1 MEEKEIW
8 FPTAEQ
14 LEEALKK
21 ERYKKNYGRALRST
35 VYSLLVVMAVAVILS
50 VLLMP
55 VMQISGESMSPT
67 LEDKEIVIA
76 VNDHRYNTG
85 DVIGFYFNNSILVK
99 RVIAYAGDWVDIDTD
114 GNVYVNGALLDEPYL
129 DEKAF
134 GECNITL
141 PYQVPDGK
149 CFVMGDHRL
158 TSVDSRNSA
167 IGCISDD
174 AVVGRLLWRVWP
186 LNSFGAIK

>member
-114 GNVYVNGALLDEPYL
+114 GNVYVNGVLLDEPYL

-167 IGCISDD
+167 VGCISDD

-186 LNSFGAIK
+186 LNAFGVIK

>member
-85 DVIGFYFNNSILVK
+85 DVIGFYFNILIELC
-99 RVIAYAGDWVDIDTD
+99 RNTYEMLSDMSLFRRSEYRD
-114 GNVYVNGALLDEPYL
+114 YVNASYGTPVHLDMVFIDYIPL
-129 DEKAF
+129 FCPVFCVDETIDHKS
-134 GECNITL
+134 
-141 PYQVPDGK
+141 K
-149 CFVMGDHRL
+149 C
-158 TSVDSRNSA
+158 
-167 IGCISDD
+167 
-174 AVVGRLLWRVWP
+174 
-186 LNSFGAIK
+186 